1 MKQTLIVTIDMSD
14 KTDAQLMETLERLFA
29 LPEFREKRAKYNLV
43 DIAQDDVN
51 AAEHAMID
59 IVLRARKES
68 R

>member
-1 MKQTLIVTIDMSD
+1 VKQTLIVTIDMSD